1 MSVATIVLGLFAAA
15 FYGAADFCGGLATKR
30 ASMFSV
36 ALISQGAG
44 ALLLLSFVFFFPAH
58 ATRMDYVWGALGGLF
73 GGMGLALLYQAL
85 SIGKMGV
92 VSPITAV
99 IAAAVPVVFGTVFRH
114 EALAF
119 VQVAGIVVAL
129 IAVVL
134 ISMSHEESGQ
144 IEIATAGVR
153 EAIACG
159 VIFGGF
165 YVLLGLTHRDAG
177 LQPLLTARIASIS
190 FLAIVALLV
199 RAPIA
204 LQRGTMRLIIFAG
217 FIDMTANALYMLA
230 THSGF
235 ISIAAVL
242 TSLYPASTVLLARV
256 ILRERLQTVQKLGVM
271 LALAGVA
278 LISA

>member
-1 MSVATIVLGLFAAA
+1 VSVATIVLGLLAAA

-36 ALISQGAG
+36 ALISQCAG
-44 ALLLLSFVFFFPAH
+44 ALLLLSFVFFLPAH
-58 ATRMDYVWGALGGLF
+58 ATKMDFVWGALGGLF
-73 GGMGLALLYQAL
+73 GGIGLALLYQAL

-99 IAAAVPVVFGTVFRH
+99 IAAAVPVVFGTIFHH
-114 EALAF
+114 EALAW
-119 VQVAGIVVAL
+119 VQIAGIAVAL

-159 VIFGGF
+159 LIFGGF
-165 YVLLGLTHRDAG
+165 YVFLGLTHRDAG
-177 LQPLLTARIASIS
+177 LQPLLAARVASIS

-199 RAPIA
+199 RAPMT
-204 LQRGTMRLIIFAG
+204 LQRATLRLVVFAG
-217 FIDMTANALYMLA
+217 FIDMSANALYLLA
-230 THSGF
+230 SHSGF

-242 TSLYPASTVLLARV
+242 TSLYPASTVLLARF
-256 ILRERLQTVQKLGVM
+256 ILRERLQAVQKLGVL